1 MTSYLTRTLI
11 AALVGSAA
19 LMTASLAVAGERLV
33 VEKNHTARIAL
44 SSAAASVIVGNP
56 EIADVNI
63 VDSHTVYIMG
73 KGFGNSSVTI
83 TDRNGR
89 AIFDGEVSV
98 TAVHSGAITVYKGL
112 KPSLMICSNVCVS
125 EDVNN
130 GNTSPGSAPGASA
143 PPVIGAAVTQ

>member
-1 MTSYLTRTLI
+1 MTRLFKPVLAAAIGT
-11 AALVGSAA
+11 AAL
-19 LMTASLAVAGERLV
+19 LTASTGTAGERLV

-44 SSAAASVIVGNP
+44 SSPAASVIVGNP

-63 VDSHTVYIMG
+63 VDSRTVYILG

-89 AIFDGEVSV
+89 AIFDAEIAV

-125 EDVNN
+125 EDVNS
-130 GNTSPGSAPGASA
+130 GNTSPANAPGVSAPI
-143 PPVIGAAVTQ
+143 IGAAVTQ